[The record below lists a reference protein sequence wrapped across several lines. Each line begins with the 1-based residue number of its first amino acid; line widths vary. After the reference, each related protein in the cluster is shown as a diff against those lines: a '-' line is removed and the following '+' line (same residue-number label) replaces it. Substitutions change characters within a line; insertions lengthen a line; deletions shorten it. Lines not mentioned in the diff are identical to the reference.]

1 MANQKKKLKR
11 STPLLGGE
19 QEFQYAQASFQKGE
33 INLALEW
40 GRKALQQKKLHLGLK
55 LKVIDLI
62 GLCYRH
68 SYSDKEVYLHLSK
81 SIKYLERYPSE
92 PFAFSIYSNYLEALI
107 ALGFQRE
114 ACEEFE
120 DAPKY
125 LKKMASKDELLW
137 LKHYLIIRKLRYLFA
152 KKYETAAE
160 AWIIIEAINEMAHF
174 TNDSQMIAFAQE
186 ELKLYNFDEGKVSY
200 FQDWIYLQE
209 DRLALFTKE
218 KKISRL
224 ATNKT
229 IQNIIGL
236 LLRGPIKTKEFFKI
250 VTKETYIHELHH
262 RSLARILSKV
272 RESLADNC
280 IIIHNGQI
288 ALL

>member
-1 MANQKKKLKR
+1 MANQKRNSKR
-11 STPLLGGE
+11 STQHLNGE
-19 QEFQYAQASFQKGE
+19 LEFKYAQTSFHKGK
-33 INLALEW
+33 IDLALEW

-68 SYSDKEVYLHLSK
+68 SYSDKEVYLHLGK

-92 PFAFSIYSNYLEALI
+92 PFAFSIYTNYLESLI
-107 ALGFQRE
+107 VLGFQRE
-114 ACEEFE
+114 AYEEF
-120 DAPKY
+120 DNAPKY
-125 LKKMASKDELLW
+125 LKKMAAKDDLRW

-152 KKYETAAE
+152 KKYEAATE

-174 TNDSQMIAFAQE
+174 TNDPQMIAFAQE
-186 ELKLYNFDEGKVSY
+186 ELKLYNFDEGKVNY
-200 FQDWIYLQE
+200 FQDWVYLQE
-209 DRLALFTKE
+209 DRLALFAKE
-218 KKISRL
+218 NRVSRL

-229 IQNIIGL
+229 IQNIINL
-236 LLRGPIKTKEFFKI
+236 LLRGPIRTKEFFKI

-272 RESLADNC
+272 REGLADNC
-280 IIIHNGQI
+280 IIIHNGQV